1 MPEVIIYI
9 LCLKNYRDN
18 RDLKVIVNFEPPQFE
33 DPHLKSRTFD
43 QEMSY
48 LRLKDALVSAI
59 ALCIELAD
67 NRSVEEKKGHHE
79 QLNVCVDA
87 FSQAMEKCKQ
97 MYGEKERICI
107 SAPFPS
113 RIIGE

>member
-1 MPEVIIYI
+1 M
-9 LCLKNYRDN
+9 NY
-18 RDLKVIVNFEPPQFE
+18 EPPQFH
-33 DPHLKSRTFD
+33 DDQLKTRTFD
-43 QEMSY
+43 QEVSY

-67 NRSVEEKKGHHE
+67 SRPVEEKKGHYE
-79 QLNVCVDA
+79 QLNTCVDA
-87 FSQAMEKCKQ
+87 FSAAMDKCRQ
-97 MYGEKERICI
+97 IYCEKERISI